1 MKPSS
6 QDIEDAPAACVA
18 VDAEMAVAAMFV
30 APAKVTAIVRVFR
43 FAACALAPV
52 VTPVAIVTLHVTPE
66 DSVAVAADNVTAA
79 PAVPELA
86 VAAVNVVEPQPFVV
100 GVDKDPRVNV
110 GSTTLMVSAAASGAL
125 SEKCKEIEDAPEV
138 TEFAITNPLNVTA
151 DASIAVDFAIDA
163 AAMFVDEA
171 RVIAAVRVFRFCA

>member
-1 MKPSS
+1 
-6 QDIEDAPAACVA
+6 
-18 VDAEMAVAAMFV
+18 
-30 APAKVTAIVRVFR
+30 
-43 FAACALAPV
+43 
-52 VTPVAIVTLHVTPE
+52 
-66 DSVAVAADNVTAA
+66 
-79 PAVPELA
+79 
-86 VAAVNVVEPQPFVV
+86 
-100 GVDKDPRVNV
+100 
-110 GSTTLMVSAAASGAL
+110 L